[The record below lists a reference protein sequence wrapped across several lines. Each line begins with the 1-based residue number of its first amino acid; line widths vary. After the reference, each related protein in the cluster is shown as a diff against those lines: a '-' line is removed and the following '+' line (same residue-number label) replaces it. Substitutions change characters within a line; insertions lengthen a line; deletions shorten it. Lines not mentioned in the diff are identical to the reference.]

1 MTAVGTHRNTSND
14 TLRDVLSR
22 LQAEGAALGHFNVA
36 DQVLLKAVVAA
47 AAETK
52 LPVLVGASE
61 GEREFFGV
69 RQLAALVKIQASDLP
84 VFLNADHTHSLAKA
98 IEAANAG
105 FDCVGIDFSALPFEE
120 NVARTKEAVEAIKA
134 VNPAILAEG
143 EIGNIGTGSEIHE
156 TAQGDQ
162 KLSTPEEARQF
173 VEATG

>member
-1 MTAVGTHRNTSND
+1 MATTDTLTNTSVD
-14 TLRDVLSR
+14 TLRDVLKRMQS
-22 LQAEGAALGHFNVA
+22 EGAALGHFNVA
-36 DQVLLKAVVAA
+36 DQVLLKAVIAA

-69 RQLAALVKIQASDLP
+69 RQLAALVKIQESDLP

-120 NVARTKEAVEAIKA
+120 NVSRTKEAVQAIKSIK
-134 VNPAILAEG
+134 PTILVEG
-143 EIGNIGTGSEIHE
+143 EIGDIGT
-156 TAQGDQ
+156 
-162 KLSTPEEARQF
+162 
-173 VEATG
+173 